1 MESAPRPFVR
11 LLTVAVVLLCLAV
24 VGQVLLWRLDNPTGF
39 DGDESDHALWA
50 ATVYLDLA
58 QGNLPAFLRH
68 LYAQNRFP
76 PLYSLL
82 QLPFVAAL
90 GTTPLAHRVTA
101 TFWLLVLCAVT
112 YAAVAAGRRDAWAGA
127 CLAVLLVAGCP
138 RLLALAT
145 MVYFESAGFA
155 LMLLTYALYL
165 QARRHAAASPA
176 SRGVAPPRRDPA
188 LWAAAACY
196 FLLWFLK
203 WQYGLLVGAVL
214 IAHLLIVHR
223 FRWPGLRHDRAGW
236 TVLLPAWAA
245 VALWLANPYQLREFL
260 LYLTGVPKP
269 EGLYA
274 RLVEGYLLQG
284 RFLLTD
290 WSATLPAA
298 LLTAGGLVYGLCRLR
313 RPDTLLYTLAAGAAL
328 IVSANVRGGAES
340 RIMMWVLP
348 PLWVLVGLGVN
359 EGLGALRAPRG
370 CLLRPR
376 CAWGGRTCTRGPDS
390 GQCRRLRGFRP
401 PPGPAASDRRQRHG
415 GTPTSPRRDSIAGG
429 PPLLGGRGICGHPRF
444 APASSGV
451 GGLLGT
457 RTAAQ
462 CREVG
467 LPGTLGTGGTLF
479 RRPARLGMADAALRA
494 PPSALA
500 LALASPTPGTS
511 SRTAPL

>member
-376 CAWGGRTCTRGPDS
+376 CAWGGAHLHSRP
-390 GQCRRLRGFRP
+390 RLR
-401 PPGPAASDRRQRHG
+401 AVS
-415 GTPTSPRRDSIAGG
+415 
-429 PPLLGGRGICGHPRF
+429 
-444 APASSGV
+444 PAS
-451 GGLLGT
+451 
-457 RTAAQ
+457 
-462 CREVG
+462 G
-467 LPGTLGTGGTLF
+467 LP
-479 RRPARLGMADAALRA
+479 
-494 PPSALA
+494 PSSWACCF
-500 LALASPTPGTS
+500 
-511 SRTAPL
+511 